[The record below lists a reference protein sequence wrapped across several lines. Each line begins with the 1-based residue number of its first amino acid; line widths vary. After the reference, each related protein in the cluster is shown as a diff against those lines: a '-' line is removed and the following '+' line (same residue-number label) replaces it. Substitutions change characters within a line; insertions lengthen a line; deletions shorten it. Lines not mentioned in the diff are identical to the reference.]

1 MFTEALKRQWP
12 GNEVLRAKVFLR
24 TRAQVKFKLP
34 TIFLSLVRV
43 KIVDMIVHY
52 PKWMDTCLQN
62 FQATY
67 LFVDEMTYI
76 WERLMKLY
84 NKKTFVSNTFLYKN
98 NVKYFS
104 ITYPLRNNVCL

>member
-43 KIVDMIVHY
+43 KIVDMLEHY
-52 PKWMDTCLQN
+52 PKS
-62 FQATY
+62 
-67 LFVDEMTYI
+67 
-76 WERLMKLY
+76 R
-84 NKKTFVSNTFLYKN
+84 
-98 NVKYFS
+98 
-104 ITYPLRNNVCL
+104 